1 MQDAKLPSNIKSSTW
16 YVSAMEHLVKVV
28 QDLSQ
33 ANDIQAITEI
43 VRHAA
48 RELTGADGAT
58 FVLREDNCC
67 YYVEEN
73 AIGPLWK
80 GKRFPMETC
89 ISGWV
94 MLHQELAVIE
104 DIYCDPRIPQDAY
117 RPTFVKS
124 LAMVPIRR
132 EDPIG
137 AIGNYWA
144 KKRLPT
150 PEELHILQALA
161 DTTSVA
167 LKNADLYIDLNK
179 HIETIR
185 EREAHARAQR
195 DTLEIFT
202 RALAHDL
209 REPART
215 MSSFVDVIA
224 QEQPHFSGRVADYFQ
239 HIYNA
244 SKRMLTL
251 IDTVFNYMQ
260 LDQFKKEYREEC
272 DMNEVIEEVSK
283 NLDYLIREKNVHIIA
298 EKVPH
303 VSANRTQMIQLM
315 QNLIS
320 NAIYYNENIPEI
332 SISANPKKQ
341 FVEFHVSDNG
351 LGIDAKDHELIFQ
364 PFKRATLISKGSGL
378 GLAICSK
385 ILELNGGTITCKSKL
400 EGGTIF
406 SFTLPCALKIKRRRK
421 VKNISASPVN
431 IPITTLAN
439 ILFVDDLKEDL
450 EFTKIILERARIK
463 FNLFIAQSGTD
474 ALNLLH
480 DQCARNNPIDLIF
493 LDINLPGMDGFE
505 ILKQIQTDKQ
515 LNKTPVIMCTG
526 SDYSK
531 DREKSAALGAAG
543 YLIKP
548 IEKKSLHDLIDTLAA
563 VRCCPTDEGYIIIR
577 NELIVS

>member
-1 MQDAKLPSNIKSSTW
+1 MQNAKLPSNIKECSAW
-16 YVSAMEHLVKVV
+16 YVSAMEHLVEVV

-33 ANDIQAITEI
+33 ANDIHAITEI
-43 VRHAA
+43 VRRAA

-58 FVLREDNCC
+58 FVLREGNCC

-73 AIGPLWK
+73 AIAPLWK
-80 GKRFPMETC
+80 GKRFPMQTC

-94 MLHQELAVIE
+94 MLNKKSAVIE
-104 DIYCDPRIPQDAY
+104 DIYRDPRIPQDAY

-150 PEELHILQALA
+150 QEELNILQALA

-167 LKNADLYIDLNK
+167 LRNAHLYIDLK
-179 HIETIR
+179 AHIETIR
-185 EREAHARAQR
+185 EREAHVRAQR

-209 REPART
+209 REPLRT
-215 MSSFVDVIA
+215 MSSFVDVII
-224 QEQPHFSGRVADYFQ
+224 QEEPHFSGRVADYFQ

-260 LDQFKKEYREEC
+260 LDEFKKELKEEC
-272 DMNEVIEEVSK
+272 DMNEIIAEVLK
-283 NLDYLIREKNVHIIA
+283 NLDYLIREKNARIIA
-298 EKVPH
+298 ETLPH
-303 VSANRTQMIQLM
+303 VKANRTQMIQLM

-320 NAIYYNENIPEI
+320 NAIYYNEHIPEI

-341 FVEFHVSDNG
+341 CVEFHVSDNG
-351 LGIDAKDHELIFQ
+351 LGIDSKDNETIFL
-364 PFKRATLISKGSGL
+364 PFKRATRVSTGSGL
-378 GLAICSK
+378 GLAICAK
-385 ILELNGGTITCKSKL
+385 ILELHGGTIECKSRL
-400 EGGTIF
+400 GGGTIF
-406 SFTLPCALKIKRRRK
+406 SFTLPPALKVNRPRK
-421 VKNISASPVN
+421 VKETSVSPVN
-431 IPITTLAN
+431 IPSKTTLAN

-450 EFTKIILERARIK
+450 EFTKIILERAHIS
-463 FNLFIAQSGTD
+463 FNLFIAQSGKE

-480 DQCARNNPIDLIF
+480 DQFARNNPIDLIF

-505 ILKQIQTDKQ
+505 ILKKIQTDKL
-515 LNKTPVIMCTG
+515 LNKIPVIMCTG
-526 SDYSK
+526 SDYRK

-548 IEKKSLHDLIDTLAA
+548 IEKESLQGIIDNLTA
-563 VRCCPTDEGYIIIR
+563 VRYCQTDEGYIIVR
-577 NELIVS
+577 TKH

>member
-1 MQDAKLPSNIKSSTW
+1 MQDAKLSSNITECSTW

-43 VRHAA
+43 VRLAA

-58 FVLREDNCC
+58 FILKDGNCC

-73 AIGPLWK
+73 AIAPLWK
-80 GKRFPMETC
+80 GKRFPMKKC

-94 MLHQELAVIE
+94 MLNKKSAVIE
-104 DIYCDPRIPQDAY
+104 DIYNDPRIPQDAY

-132 EDPIG
+132 EDPVG

-144 KKRLPT
+144 QKRLPT
-150 PEELHILQALA
+150 QEELNILQALA

-167 LKNADLYIDLNK
+167 LKNAHLYIDLK
-179 HIETIR
+179 AHIETIR
-185 EREAHARAQR
+185 EREAHVRAQR

-209 REPART
+209 REPVRT
-215 MSSFVDVIA
+215 MSSFVDVIT
-224 QEQPHFSGRVADYFQ
+224 QEKPHFSGRVADYFQ

-251 IDTVFNYMQ
+251 IDTVFHYMQ
-260 LDQFKKEYREEC
+260 LDEFKEELKEEC
-272 DMNEVIEEVSK
+272 DMNEIIGEVSK
-283 NLDYLIREKNVHIIA
+283 NLDYLIREKNAHIIA
-298 EKVPH
+298 EKLPH
-303 VSANRTQMIQLM
+303 VKANPTQMIQLM

-332 SISANPKKQ
+332 FISAQPKKQ
-341 FVEFHVSDNG
+341 YVEFHVSDNG
-351 LGIDAKDHELIFQ
+351 LGLDSKDNESIFL
-364 PFKRATLISKGSGL
+364 PFKRANRISKGSGL
-378 GLAICSK
+378 GLAICAK
-385 ILELNGGTITCKSKL
+385 ILELHGGTIECKSRFG
-400 EGGTIF
+400 GGTIF
-406 SFTLPCALKIKRRRK
+406 SFTLPSAFKVNRQKK
-421 VKNISASPVN
+421 VKEASVSPVN
-431 IPITTLAN
+431 IPSQTSLAN

-450 EFTKIILERARIK
+450 EFTKIILERAHIN
-463 FNLFIAQSGTD
+463 FNFFIAQSGNE

-480 DQCARNNPIDLIF
+480 DQFARNNPIDLIF

-505 ILKQIQTDKQ
+505 ILKQIQTDKI

-526 SDYSK
+526 SDYRK
-531 DREKSAALGAAG
+531 DKEKSADLGAAG

-548 IEKKSLHDLIDTLAA
+548 IEKESLQGIIDNLA
-563 VRCCPTDEGYIIIR
+563 VVTYCQTEEGYIIIR
-577 NELIVS
+577 NEH

>member
-1 MQDAKLPSNIKSSTW
+1 MQNAKLTSNIKECSSW

-33 ANDIQAITEI
+33 ANDIQTITEI
-43 VRHAA
+43 VRFAA

-58 FVLREDNCC
+58 FVLKEGDFC

-73 AIGPLWK
+73 AIAPLWK
-80 GKRFPMETC
+80 GKRFPMKTC

-94 MLHQELAVIE
+94 ISHKQSAVIE
-104 DIYCDPRIPQDAY
+104 DIYRDPRIPQDTY

-150 PEELHILQALA
+150 QEELSILQALA

-167 LKNADLYIDLNK
+167 LKNAHLYIDLK
-179 HIETIR
+179 AHIETIR
-185 EREAHARAQR
+185 EREAHVRTQR
-195 DTLEIFT
+195 DRLEIFT

-209 REPART
+209 REPVRT
-215 MSSFVDVIA
+215 MSSFVDVIN
-224 QEQPHFSGRVADYFQ
+224 QEKHQFSGRVVDYFQ

-251 IDTVFNYMQ
+251 IDTVFHYMQ
-260 LDQFKKEYREEC
+260 LDEFEEEIKEEC
-272 DMNEVIEEVSK
+272 DMNEIILEVSK
-283 NLDYLIREKNVHIIA
+283 NLDYLIREKNARIIA
-298 EKVPH
+298 ETLPH
-303 VSANRTQMIQLM
+303 VKANRTQMIQLM

-332 SISANPKKQ
+332 SISANPNKQ
-341 FVEFHVSDNG
+341 WVEFHVSDNG
-351 LGIDAKDHELIFQ
+351 LGLDSKNNETIFL
-364 PFKRATLISKGSGL
+364 PFKRASRTSKGSGL
-378 GLAICSK
+378 GLAICAK
-385 ILELNGGTITCKSKL
+385 ILELHGGTIECKSRI

-406 SFTLPCALKIKRRRK
+406 SFTLPIAFKVNKQGKIKETS
-421 VKNISASPVN
+421 VSQVN
-431 IPITTLAN
+431 MPSQTSLAN
-439 ILFVDDLKEDL
+439 ILFVDDLKEDM
-450 EFTKIILERARIK
+450 EFTKIILERAHIH
-463 FNLFIAQSGTD
+463 FNLFIAQSGKE

-480 DQCARNNPIDLIF
+480 DQFARNNPIDLIF

-505 ILKQIQTDKQ
+505 ILKQIQADKI
-515 LNKTPVIMCTG
+515 LNKIPVIMCTG
-526 SDYSK
+526 SDYRK
-531 DREKSAALGAAG
+531 DREKSASLGAAG

-548 IEKKSLHDLIDTLAA
+548 IEKESLQAIINDLAA
-563 VRCCPTDEGYIIIR
+563 VRYCQTDEGYIIVR
-577 NELIVS
+577 NEY